1 MMCLFS
7 NRETQISG
15 NLFMADMTNREA
27 VKHGARFL
35 EQFGIENAEHDS
47 RELFM
52 EASGMNMTKYLL
64 DASKRVDKAVYE
76 KFESFIARRGR
87 HEPLQHILGKTWF
100 FGHEFIVNR
109 DVLVPRPD
117 TELLVEQALSELKK
131 KERPDVLDM
140 CTGSGCIII
149 SLASEISMGNGM
161 GADFSDK
168 ALQTAKINAEK
179 NGVENISFV
188 RSDLFKNIP
197 SGISFDM
204 IVSNPPYIETAMIE
218 MLSEEVRLFDPYE
231 ALDGDEDGL
240 KFYREITDAAPVFL
254 RKGGWLMYE
263 IGCSQAEAVSGI
275 MSDAGF
281 GDIKVVKDLAGPD
294 RVVRGRLK

>member
-1 MMCLFS
+1 
-7 NRETQISG
+7 
-15 NLFMADMTNREA
+15 
-27 VKHGARFL
+27 
-35 EQFGIENAEHDS
+35 
-47 RELFM
+47 
-52 EASGMNMTKYLL
+52 
-64 DASKRVDKAVYE
+64 
-76 KFESFIARRGR
+76 
-87 HEPLQHILGKTWF
+87 
-100 FGHEFIVNR
+100 
-109 DVLVPRPD
+109 
-117 TELLVEQALSELKK
+117 
-131 KERPDVLDM
+131 
-140 CTGSGCIII
+140 
-149 SLASEISMGNGM
+149 MGNGM

-218 MLSEEVRLFDPYE
+218 TLSEEVRLFDPYE

-240 KFYREITDAAPVFL
+240 KFYREITAAAPVFL
-254 RKGGWLMYE
+254 KKGGWLMYE

-275 MSDAGF
+275 MSEAGF
-281 GDIKVVKDLAGPD
+281 GDIKVVKDLAGLD